1 MPQEIDNITVSV
13 GKVCWQPAMATIDQI
28 RTTCCSLEKLHVVF
42 YMLGVWIYPCSY
54 VPCCEFY
61 YEEL

>member
-1 MPQEIDNITVSV
+1 MPQEIDNIAVSV

-42 YMLGVWIYPCSY
+42 YMIGVWIYPYKS
-54 VPCCEFY
+54 
-61 YEEL
+61 